1 MTRPLR
7 RLRFPVV
14 VLGVTVLTAA
24 CFGSPSQRP
33 PRNAETLS
41 AVRLAGLW
49 EGTYRART
57 VDRDGRFR
65 LSIEQR
71 GDSLGGWLE
80 LLGVA
85 SEQLRAPLAASGT
98 GVADIV
104 RVEIPSIV
112 LDGVRARL
120 HSASYFDPG
129 CGCALTLDLTGF
141 MVADTLA
148 GFFDATGTAV
158 TGEERGGR
166 WRTVRV
172 R

>member
-1 MTRPLR
+1 MIRGLR
-7 RLRFPVV
+7 RLHIPAV
-14 VLGVTVLTAA
+14 VLGAALFAGA

-33 PRNAETLS
+33 PRNAEMISAERLS
-41 AVRLAGLW
+41 GLW

-65 LSIEQR
+65 LKIEQR

-85 SEQLRAPLAASGT
+85 SEQLRAPLATGGN
-98 GVADIV
+98 GVADV
-104 RVEIPSIV
+104 VHVDIPSVVI
-112 LDGVRARL
+112 DGVRARI
-120 HSASYFDPG
+120 HSASYVDPG
-129 CGCALTLDLTGF
+129 CGCALTLELTGF

-158 TGEERGGR
+158 TAAERGGR
-166 WRTVRV
+166 WKTVRV
-172 R
+172 P

>member
-1 MTRPLR
+1 MARGLR
-7 RLRFPVV
+7 HLRFSIPVILV
-14 VLGVTVLTAA
+14 ASLVGA
-24 CFGSPSQRP
+24 CFGAPSQRP
-33 PRNAETLS
+33 PRSAESIT
-41 AVRLAGLW
+41 AERLTGLW

-65 LSIEQR
+65 LNISQR

-85 SEQLRAPLAASGT
+85 SEQLRAPMAVGGS

-104 RVEIPSIV
+104 HVELATVV

-120 HSASYFDPG
+120 HSATYVDPG
-129 CGCALTLDLTGF
+129 CGCALALDLTGF

-148 GFFDATGTAV
+148 GFFDAIGTGVTAP
-158 TGEERGGR
+158 ERGGR

>member
-1 MTRPLR
+1 MTRGLR
-7 RLRFPVV
+7 VLRFPVGLLAA
-14 VLGVTVLTAA
+14 VLLAGA

-33 PRNAETLS
+33 PVNAETLS
-41 AVRLAGLW
+41 ATGLTGLW

-65 LSIEQR
+65 LQIEQR
-71 GDSLGGWLE
+71 GDSLSGWLE

-85 SEQLRAPLAASGT
+85 SEQLRAPLSTGGT
-98 GVADIV
+98 GVADVV
-104 RVEIPSIV
+104 RVEIPRVTI
-112 LDGVRARL
+112 DGVRARL
-120 HSASYFDPG
+120 HSASYVDPG
-129 CGCALTLDLTGF
+129 CGCALTLELTGF

-158 TGEERGGR
+158 TAAERGGR